1 MYVINKETIF
11 MTKRQCY
18 LRTTHINTN
27 SGLLEDSFTLCFQPS
42 VCFLHRADVRQ
53 SVKSSLT
60 FLISTTAL
68 PMETAVIKKRR
79 GRWVGVNGSSN
90 REKRER
96 ERKKEEVPSG
106 EVIKEGASWL
116 AWQQFKGGGSP
127 SLPCTQMAVA
137 GTTAKH
143 TMPCG
148 KTVSFID
155 R

>member
-1 MYVINKETIF
+1 M
-11 MTKRQCY
+11 
-18 LRTTHINTN
+18 
-27 SGLLEDSFTLCFQPS
+27 
-42 VCFLHRADVRQ
+42 
-53 SVKSSLT
+53 
-60 FLISTTAL
+60 
-68 PMETAVIKKRR
+68 
-79 GRWVGVNGSSN
+79 GVAT
-90 REKRER
+90 EKRG
-96 ERKKEEVPSG
+96 RKKEEVPSG